1 VLPQGWYGTPLA
13 DKLGKLVEDYTL
25 PERGKG
31 SRGVVGVG
39 RFPG

>member
-1 VLPQGWYGTPLA
+1 MN
-13 DKLGKLVEDYTL
+13 TL

-39 RFPG
+39 RSFGRFCCDGGQARDPCTGAS